1 MNVDDLI
8 IAIEILEEKCLFD
21 YIQLGTTVI
30 SVFISIAAI
39 VFAIRVPQKIADRQD
54 RISLFEKRYDCYTTI
69 QKFLVVAK
77 QIKDE
82 KTKKAIQVAFRMHLG
97 NAEDIT
103 KNINLTTFL
112 VFLKQKESILISGEF
127 LFNKYDAKL
136 LQEILNVSLNLVRLS
151 SENDS
156 EKLEEILSDREE
168 VIILKNQ
175 YCELC
180 NNFIK
185 DYFPFLEEDLKI
197 NFNKSR

>member
-1 MNVDDLI
+1 MEDLI
-8 IAIEILEEKCLFD
+8 IVIQSLGQKDWFD
-21 YIQLGTTVI
+21 YIQLVTTMV
-30 SVFISIAAI
+30 SVLISIAAI
-39 VFAIRVPQKIADRQD
+39 IFAIKVPQKIADRQD

-69 QKFLVVAK
+69 QKFLVVAR
-77 QIKDE
+77 QIENE

-103 KNINLTTFL
+103 NRINLTTFL

-136 LQEILNVSLNLVRLS
+136 LQEILSVSLNLVRLS

-156 EKLEEILSDREE
+156 DKLEEILPDRED
-168 VIILKNQ
+168 VIVLKNK

-180 NNFIK
+180 NKFIK

>member
-1 MNVDDLI
+1 MHVDDLI
-8 IAIEILEEKCLFD
+8 IAIEILGEKSLFD

-39 VFAIRVPQKIADRQD
+39 VFAIMVPQKIADRQD

-77 QIKDE
+77 QIENE

-127 LFNKYDAKL
+127 LFNKYNAKL
-136 LQEILNVSLNLVRLS
+136 LQEILNISLKLVSLS

-156 EKLEEILSDREE
+156 NNLEEILSDRED
-168 VIILKNQ
+168 VIVLKNK

-180 NNFIK
+180 NKFIK
-185 DYFPFLEEDLKI
+185 DYFPFLEKDLKI
-197 NFNKSR
+197 NFK